1 MATGTTIANAL
12 MRQDLAPRVYRSFQD
27 ETVLL
32 SILMDGTSNTKINA
46 RGLDITAYTAPN
58 PSFGSRIEGDYLPLP
73 GSGAFA
79 KMNVKITRQFQEEE
93 VTGDIRDMDDI
104 NNIGGLL
111 KPIVQYGTEAFKRKL
126 NQQCYGDGSGSLGVV
141 TARTTGAA
149 GTATFDPATT
159 PTGSR
164 YIPVGARLHFYT
176 TAGVAHATGASVSTV
191 TANNTVTG
199 VVTFDN
205 VPTDAAVND
214 IVVYESSF
222 GLAMN
227 GLNGLVQNA
236 NITFQGVAIS
246 SNPTLKATVFDA
258 ASGAWAQTMVDTAIT
273 RAKLAG
279 GVGAPVDDFVLIAN
293 PKQTDAI
300 RKAGYALTRTV
311 AIDNAGG
318 RTLDLGFP
326 LVATNGMRV
335 REDID
340 CGDSD
345 IYGLRLSSIVRLMIH
360 MPGIMEM
367 IEGQMLTPKYGT
379 GTLADAFY
387 IAWGLKGNLA
397 TTMPNANFR
406 IKNLSVTGL
415 G

>member
-12 MRQDLAPRVYRSFQD
+12 MKQDLAPRVFRAFQD

-32 SILMDGTSNTKINA
+32 SLLMDGTTNTKINA
-46 RGLDITAYTAPN
+46 RGQDITAYTAPN
-58 PSFGSRIEGDYLPLP
+58 PSFGSRAEGDYLPLP

-79 KMNVKITRQFQEEE
+79 RMNVKITRQFQEEE

-104 NNIGGLL
+104 QNIGGLL

-126 NQQCYGDGSGSLGVV
+126 NQQCYGDGSGSLGIV

-176 TAGVAHATGASVSTV
+176 TAGVAHATAASVSIV
-191 TANNTVTG
+191 TANNTTTG

-227 GLNGLVQNA
+227 GLAGLVQNA
-236 NITFQGVAIS
+236 ALTSFQGVS
-246 SNPTLKATVFDA
+246 LVTYPSLKATVVDA
-258 ASGAWAQTMVDTAIT
+258 GGAAWAQTMVDTAIT
-273 RAKLAG
+273 RSKLAG
-279 GVGAPVDDFVLIAN
+279 GVGAPVDDFVLICN

-311 AIDNAGG
+311 SVDNTRRA
-318 RTLDLGFP
+318 LDLGFP
-326 LVATNGMRV
+326 LVTVNGMRV

-345 IYGLRLSSIVRLMIH
+345 IWGIRLSSIVRMMIRN
-360 MPGIMEM
+360 PGIMEM
-367 IEGQMLTPKYGT
+367 IDGQMLTPKYGT
-379 GTLADAFY
+379 GTLADAFF

>member
-12 MRQDLAPRVYRSFQD
+12 MKQDLAPRVYRAFQD

-32 SILMDGTSNTKINA
+32 SLLMDVQNVKINA
-46 RGLDITAYTAPN
+46 RGYDFTAYTAPN
-58 PSFGSRIEGDYLPLP
+58 PSFGSRTEGDYIPLP
-73 GSGAFA
+73 GSGRFA

-104 NNIGGLL
+104 QNIGGLL
-111 KPIVQYGTEAFKRKL
+111 KPIVQYGTEAFKSKL
-126 NQQCYGDGSGSLGVV
+126 NKQCYGDTSGSLGVV
-141 TARTTGAA
+141 TAVTTGAL
-149 GTATFDPATT
+149 GTFTCDPATT

-176 TAGVAHATGASVSTV
+176 TAGVAHATGASVTIV
-191 TANNTVTG
+191 TANNTTTG
-199 VVTFDN
+199 VVTCDN

-214 IVVYESSF
+214 IPVYESSF

-227 GLNGLVQNA
+227 GLNGLIQNA
-236 NITFQGVAIS
+236 ALTNFQGVS
-246 SNPTLKATVFDA
+246 LVTEPGLKATVYDA
-258 ASGAWAQTMVDTAIT
+258 AGAAWAQGMVDTAIT
-273 RAKLAG
+273 RSKLAG
-279 GVGAPVDDFVLIAN
+279 GVAAPVDDFVLITN

-311 AIDNAGG
+311 SIDNSRRA
-318 RTLDLGFP
+318 LDLGFP
-326 LVATNGMRV
+326 LVTVNGMRV
-335 REDID
+335 REDND

-345 IYGLRLSSIVRLMIH
+345 IYGIRLSSIVRTMIRN
-360 MPGIMEM
+360 PGIMEM

-379 GTLADAFY
+379 GTLADAFF

-406 IKNLSVTGL
+406 IKNLSTTGL

>member
-1 MATGTTIANAL
+1 MATGTTIAEKL
-12 MRQDLAPRVYRSFQD
+12 MKQDLAPRVYRSFQD

-32 SILMDGTSNTKINA
+32 SLLMDVPNTKINA
-46 RGLDITAYTAPN
+46 RGYDITTYTKPN
-58 PSFGSRIEGDYLPLP
+58 PSFGSRAEGDYLPLP

-79 KMNVKITRQFQEEE
+79 RMNIKITRQFQEEE

-104 NNIGGLL
+104 MNIGGLL
-111 KPIVQYGTEAFKRKL
+111 KPIVQYGTEAFKSKL
-126 NQQCYGDGSGSLGVV
+126 NKQCYGDRSGSLGVV
-141 TARTTGAA
+141 TAITTGAS

-176 TAGVAHATGASVSTV
+176 TAGVAHATGASVSIV

-205 VPTDAAVND
+205 VPTDAVVGD
-214 IVVYESSF
+214 IVVYESSY

-227 GLNGLVQNA
+227 GLNGLIQNA
-236 NITFQGVAIS
+236 AIADFQGVSTITE
-246 SNPTLKATVFDA
+246 PGLKATVYDA
-258 ASGAWAQTMVDTAIT
+258 AGASWTQSMVDTTIT
-273 RAKLAG
+273 RTKLAG
-279 GVGAPVDDFVLIAN
+279 GVGAPVDDFVITTN

-300 RKAGYALTRTV
+300 RKEGYALTRTV
-311 AIDNAGG
+311 SIDNSRRA
-318 RTLDLGFP
+318 LDLGFP
-326 LVATNGMRV
+326 LVTVNGTRV
-335 REDID
+335 REDND

-345 IYGLRLSSIVRLMIH
+345 MYGIRLSSILRLMIRN
-360 MPGIMEM
+360 PGIMEM

-379 GTLADAFY
+379 GTLGDAYY
-387 IAWGLKGNLA
+387 IAWGMRGNLA
-397 TTMPNANFR
+397 TNAPNANFR
-406 IKNLSVTGL
+406 IKNLSVVGL

>member
-12 MRQDLAPRVYRSFQD
+12 MKQDLAPRVYRAFQD

-32 SILMDGTSNTKINA
+32 SILMDAQNVAINA
-46 RGLDITAYTAPN
+46 RGLDITAYTSPN
-58 PSFGSRIEGDYLPLP
+58 PSFGSRTEGDYLPLP
-73 GSGAFA
+73 GSPGFA

-104 NNIGGLL
+104 MNIGGLL
-111 KPIVQYGTEAFKRKL
+111 KPIVQYGTDAFKRKL
-126 NQQCYGDGSGSLGVV
+126 NQQCYGDGSGALGVV

-176 TAGVAHATGASVSTV
+176 TAGVAHATGASVSIV
-191 TANNTVTG
+191 TANNTTTG

-227 GLNGLVQNA
+227 GLNGLIQNA
-236 NITFQGVAIS
+236 ALTNFQSVSLVTYPG
-246 SNPTLKATVFDA
+246 LKATVYDA
-258 ASGAWAQTMVDTAIT
+258 GGSAWAQTMVDAAIT

-300 RKAGYALTRTV
+300 RKAGYALTRV
-311 AIDNAGG
+311 VEISNNNRA
-318 RTLDLGFP
+318 LDLGFP
-326 LVATNGMRV
+326 LVSVNGMRV
-335 REDID
+335 REDND

-345 IYGLRLSSIVRLMIH
+345 IYGIRRSSIIRLMIRN
-360 MPGIMEM
+360 PGIMEM
-367 IEGQMLTPKYGT
+367 IDGQMLTPKYGT

-397 TTMPNANFR
+397 VTSPNANFR
-406 IKNLSVTGL
+406 IKNLSITGL

>member
-12 MRQDLAPRVYRSFQD
+12 MRQDLAPKVYRSFQD

-32 SILMDGTSNTKINA
+32 SLLMDAPNIKINA
-46 RGLDITAYTAPN
+46 RGLDISAYTAPN
-58 PSFGSRIEGDYLPLP
+58 PSFGSRPEGDYLPLP

-79 KMNVKITRQFQEEE
+79 RMNVKITRQFQEEE
-93 VTGDIRDMDDI
+93 VTGDIKDMDDVQ
-104 NNIGGLL
+104 NIGGLL

-141 TARTTGAA
+141 TARTTGAG

-176 TAGVAHATGASVSTV
+176 TAGVAHATGASVSVV
-191 TANNTVTG
+191 TANNTTTG

-214 IVVYESSF
+214 IVVYESSY

-227 GLNGLVQNA
+227 GLNGLIQNA
-236 NITFQGVAIS
+236 NITFQGVAVA
-246 SNPTLKATVFDA
+246 SNPTLKATVYDA
-258 ASGAWAQTMVDTAIT
+258 AGAAWTQGMVDTAIT

-279 GVGAPVDDFVLIAN
+279 GVGAPVDDFVLITN

-311 AIDNAGG
+311 SIDNSKSV
-318 RTLDLGFP
+318 LDLGFP
-326 LVATNGMRV
+326 LVAINGMRV

-345 IYGLRLSSIVRLMIH
+345 IYGIRLSSIVRLMIVP
-360 MPGIMEM
+360 PGIIEM

-406 IKNLSVTGL
+406 IKNLSTTGL

>member
-12 MRQDLAPRVYRSFQD
+12 MKQDLAPRVYRSFQD
-27 ETVLL
+27 ETILL
-32 SILMDGTSNTKINA
+32 SLLMDAPNTKINA

-58 PSFGSRIEGDYLPLP
+58 PSFGSRPEGDYLPLP

-79 KMNVKITRQFQEEE
+79 RMNVKVTRQFQEEE
-93 VTGDIRDMDDI
+93 ITGDIKDMDDVS
-104 NNIGGLL
+104 NIGGLL
-111 KPIVQYGTEAFKRKL
+111 KPIIQYGTDAFKRKL
-126 NQQCYGDGSGSLGVV
+126 NQQCYGDASGSLGVV
-141 TARTTGAA
+141 TARTTGAG

-164 YIPVGARLHFYT
+164 YIPVNARLHFYT
-176 TAGVAHATGASVSTV
+176 TAGVAHATAASVSV
-191 TANNTVTG
+191 VSANNTTTG

-227 GLNGLVQNA
+227 GLNGLIQNA
-236 NITFQGVAIS
+236 NITFQNVPIS
-246 SNPTLKATVFDA
+246 SNPTLKATIYDA
-258 ASGAWAQTMVDTAIT
+258 AGAAWAQGMIDTAIT
-273 RAKLAG
+273 RTKLAG

-311 AIDNAGG
+311 AIDGAKGV
-318 RTLDLGFP
+318 LDLGFP
-326 LVATNGMRV
+326 LVAINGMRV

-345 IYGLRLSSIVRLMIH
+345 IYGIRLSSIIRLMVRQ
-360 MPGIMEM
+360 PGIMEM

-379 GTLADAFY
+379 GTLGDAY
-387 IAWGLKGNLA
+387 YVAWGLRGNLA

-406 IKNLSVTGL
+406 VKNLSTTGL